1 MIYLI
6 DGDDRK
12 KAESKAKDF
21 LGEDYEVID
30 AESLEKADLV
40 SIFQG
45 TTLFS
50 ETRKILIKDLEAKKE
65 LFAELPKYLETEHRI
80 VILEQKIDKRNA
92 VYKELAA
99 VAKKNPQQVKIDEF
113 KITEEVD
120 KFLTFRVFD
129 IALTDGKRAVK
140 LLREAEE
147 SNNPYLTVGS
157 WTKKAVDLLAARP
170 NGEREKRIVKK
181 LAEIDM
187 MLKQTSFSKEPW
199 LLLETF
205 LLELSDKK

>member
-21 LGEDYEVID
+21 LGENYEVID

-50 ETRKILIKDLEAKKE
+50 ETRKILIKDLGTKKE
-65 LFAELPKYLETEHRI
+65 LFAELLKYLETEHRI

>member
-21 LGEDYEVID
+21 LGENYEVID

-50 ETRKILIKDLEAKKE
+50 ETRKILIKDLGTKKE
-65 LFAELPKYLETEHRI
+65 LFAELLKYLETEHRI

-147 SNNPYLTVGS
+147 NNRPYLTVGS

>member
-6 DGDDRK
+6 DGDDRQ

-21 LGEDYEVID
+21 LGENYEVVD

-50 ETRKILIKDLEAKKE
+50 ETRKILIKDLGAKKE

-99 VAKKNPQQVKIDEF
+99 VAKKNPQLVKIDEF
-113 KITEEVD
+113 KILEEVD

-147 SNNPYLTVGS
+147 NNSPYLTVGS
-157 WTKKAVDLLAARP
+157 WKAVDLLAARP

>member
-6 DGDDRK
+6 DGDDHQ

-21 LGEDYEVID
+21 LGENYEVID

-50 ETRKILIKDLEAKKE
+50 ETRKILIKDLGAKKE

-80 VILEQKIDKRNA
+80 VILEQKIDKRNTI
-92 VYKELAA
+92 YKELAA

>member
-21 LGEDYEVID
+21 LGENYEVVD

-50 ETRKILIKDLEAKKE
+50 ETRKILIKDLGAKKE
-65 LFAELPKYLETEHRI
+65 LFAELPKYLETEHKI

-92 VYKELAA
+92 VYKELAT

-120 KFLTFRVFD
+120 KFLTLRVFD

-147 SNNPYLTVGS
+147 NTSPYLTVGS
-157 WTKKAVDLLAARP
+157 WTKKAVDLLAAKP

>member
-50 ETRKILIKDLEAKKE
+50 EMRKILIKDLGAKKE

-129 IALTDGKRAVK
+129 IALTDGKSAVK
-140 LLREAEE
+140 LLRETEE
-147 SNNPYLTVGS
+147 NNSPYLTVGS
-157 WTKKAVDLLAARP
+157 WTKKAVDLLATRL

>member
-21 LGEDYEVID
+21 LGENYEVVD

-50 ETRKILIKDLEAKKE
+50 ETRKILIKDLGAKKE
-65 LFAELPKYLETEHRI
+65 LFAELPKYLETEHKI

-92 VYKELAA
+92 VYKELAT

>member
-21 LGEDYEVID
+21 LGENYEVID

-50 ETRKILIKDLEAKKE
+50 EMRKILIKDLGTKKE
-65 LFAELPKYLETEHRI
+65 LFAELPKYLETEHKI
-80 VILEQKIDKRNA
+80 VILEQKIDKRHA
-92 VYKELAA
+92 VYKELTA

-140 LLREAEE
+140 LLRKAEE
-147 SNNPYLTVGS
+147 NNSPYLTVGS
-157 WTKKAVDLLAARP
+157 WTKKAVDLLSTRP